1 MKRIAVNFRLEAELL
16 ELLKTTAK
24 SKALSKTAMLE
35 ECLKSALS
43 SSSDTDGS
51 QEIDTR
57 VSNKAKDLQT
67 LVDAT
72 VEQKVN
78 THFQEIEKAIAQ
90 LQNDLT
96 KLRQSSPS
104 K

>member
-24 SKALSKTAMLE
+24 SKNLSKTAMLE
-35 ECLKSALS
+35 ECLKSVLFS
-43 SSSDTDGS
+43 PSDTDGS
-51 QEIDTR
+51 QETSTK
-57 VSNKAKDLQT
+57 VSNKAKDIQA

-72 VEQKVN
+72 VEQKVKA
-78 THFQEIEKAIAQ
+78 HFQEIEKAISQ
-90 LQNDLT
+90 IQNDLA
-96 KLRQSSPS
+96 KLRHSSSS